1 MFHPDSTNVSWTFYR
16 CRIFRETTFQN
27 NILCSKYDF
36 QIVQIQKFQKKFR
49 KSIIMVKVFSHL
61 TILVVAT
68 HKYSIKKLFWGISQN
83 SQKKPPLQESLFN
96 KDASFSNFI
105 MKRYLLKKAIQQFL
119 STRFYRTRQAGHIM
133 KHAKHVISW
142 SIPSMPFYEARQAH
156 QFFEVRQPR
165 QFMKHAN
172 QVSTPSTRAR
182 KARKHAK
189 HASTPLSRL
198 EIVTHLFSCENNR

>member
-1 MFHPDSTNVSWTFYR
+1 MQPNPMFHPDSTNVFWTFYR
-16 CRIFRETTFQN
+16 CRFFSETTFQN

-96 KDASFSNFI
+96 KDASFSPQLYYEKVLTQESNLTIF
-105 MKRYLLKKAIQQFL
+105 
-119 STRFYRTRQAGHIM
+119 
-133 KHAKHVISW
+133 KHA
-142 SIPSMPFYEARQAH
+142 F
-156 QFFEVRQPR
+156 
-165 QFMKHAN
+165 
-172 QVSTPSTRAR
+172 
-182 KARKHAK
+182 
-189 HASTPLSRL
+189 L
-198 EIVTHLFSCENNR
+198 